1 MDDYVSKWRQKQLRK
16 DEAGVKGYMRT
27 EVRLAGFGG
36 QGIIRAGLMLAMAAS
51 IHSDKNAVQTQ
62 SYGPESRGGSCKSEV
77 VISDEEIDY
86 PKVVEPD
93 VLVVM
98 SQEAFNTYATTLKA
112 NGTLLIDSD
121 MVPRRELEGNVHVFM
136 VPSTKMAEELG
147 KTIVANV
154 VMLGALVAI
163 TGITTADAFKNSLLS
178 NIPKGTEKLNLT
190 AFEKGYEHGKKLLE
204 EASKN

>member
-1 MDDYVSKWRQKQLRK
+1 
-16 DEAGVKGYMRT
+16 MRI

-36 QGIIRAGLMLAMAAS
+36 QGIIRAGLMLAMAAC

-77 VISDEEIDY
+77 VISDQEIDY

-93 VLVVM
+93 VLVAM
-98 SQEAFNTYATTLKA
+98 SQEAFNIYADTLKP
-112 NGTLLIDSD
+112 NGTLLLDPD
-121 MVPRRELEGNVHVFM
+121 MVPRHEFKGNARVFM
-136 VPSTKMAEELG
+136 VPSTKIAEELG

-163 TGITTADAFKNSLLS
+163 TGITSPEAFRNSLLS

-190 AFEKGYEHGKKLLE
+190 ALEKGYEYGKKLLE
-204 EASKN
+204 EAGKD